1 MRIPIGPTADAFTE
15 CNEKGKSGSSVYN
28 ALNTAVE
35 RLLKSADVDNS
46 HVFGIIAATEYGSS
60 DIFVYAE
67 RVIMD
72 KGLKGFRAQLASRM
86 ILCEPASQTA
96 ITRNIKGMN
105 LTLVGQGNGFISA
118 LEFVCVTEQL
128 SEDV

>member
-46 HVFGIIAATEYGSS
+46 RVFGIIAATEYGSS

-86 ILCEPASQTA
+86 ILCEPAVRRLSQE
-96 ITRNIKGMN
+96 ILRGESYSCWPGKWIH
-105 LTLVGQGNGFISA
+105 FCS
-118 LEFVCVTEQL
+118 
-128 SEDV
+128 

>member
-46 HVFGIIAATEYGSS
+46 
-60 DIFVYAE
+60 
-67 RVIMD
+67 
-72 KGLKGFRAQLASRM
+72 
-86 ILCEPASQTA
+86 
-96 ITRNIKGMN
+96 
-105 LTLVGQGNGFISA
+105 
-118 LEFVCVTEQL
+118 L
-128 SEDV
+128 SLIHI

>member
-1 MRIPIGPTADAFTE
+1 M
-15 CNEKGKSGSSVYN
+15 
-28 ALNTAVE
+28 
-35 RLLKSADVDNS
+35 
-46 HVFGIIAATEYGSS
+46 FGIIAATEYGSS

-118 LEFVCVTEQL
+118 IEFV
-128 SEDV
+128 